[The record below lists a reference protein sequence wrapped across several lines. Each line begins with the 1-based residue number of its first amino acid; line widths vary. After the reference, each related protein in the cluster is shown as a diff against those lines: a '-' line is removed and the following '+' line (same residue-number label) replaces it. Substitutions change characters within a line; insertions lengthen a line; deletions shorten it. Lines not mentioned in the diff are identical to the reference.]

1 MYLYNAAETNKV
13 LGKAAAVWD
22 HKETRSR
29 LETNRRSPRTMS
41 GYQRLQAWNGLFVK
55 LGSRPT
61 LSPSTCTF
69 QTASKKKKDI
79 KHSNPMYLKNDDNF
93 DSPPQLMSH
102 PYVVHSHPV
111 GSQHAA
117 VDACQHIASSNES

>member
-1 MYLYNAAETNKV
+1 MGVHHLYGLRINCCYQSRKSISILTYLDNAAETNKV

-22 HKETRSR
+22 HKETRST

-61 LSPSTCTF
+61 LAHSYPS
-69 QTASKKKKDI
+69 
-79 KHSNPMYLKNDDNF
+79 
-93 DSPPQLMSH
+93 
-102 PYVVHSHPV
+102 
-111 GSQHAA
+111 
-117 VDACQHIASSNES
+117 

>member
-1 MYLYNAAETNKV
+1 MGVHHLYGLRINCCYQSRKSVSILTYLDITAETNKV

-29 LETNRRSPRTMS
+29 LETNRTSHRTMS

-61 LSPSTCTF
+61 LAHSYPS
-69 QTASKKKKDI
+69 
-79 KHSNPMYLKNDDNF
+79 
-93 DSPPQLMSH
+93 
-102 PYVVHSHPV
+102 
-111 GSQHAA
+111 
-117 VDACQHIASSNES
+117 

>member
-1 MYLYNAAETNKV
+1 MGVHHLYGLRINCWLQSRKLVSILTYLDNAAETNKV
-13 LGKAAAVWD
+13 LGKTAAVWD

-61 LSPSTCTF
+61 LAHSYPS
-69 QTASKKKKDI
+69 
-79 KHSNPMYLKNDDNF
+79 
-93 DSPPQLMSH
+93 
-102 PYVVHSHPV
+102 
-111 GSQHAA
+111 
-117 VDACQHIASSNES
+117 